1 MTPLRGR
8 LPSKGVRPGPSL
20 SAGLIAHPA
29 ESGHQAP
36 LFEEE
41 GESRAGP
48 GAGLAGVS
56 VDPGH
61 RVSLD
66 VPPQSLVHALW
77 FPPRGWSDG
86 LSPSP
91 LQESMQAYVTN
102 VYNSVVEELTLEKK
116 RRFIAVEQEY
126 FRLWWDG
133 VASEEQKGQVTVLSG
148 GSHQAAESRCPGGP
162 GVDPSGSSWVVLCVA
177 RAGLH
182 RPGGPNPAE
191 LCPGS
196 V

>member
-1 MTPLRGR
+1 MTLLRGR
-8 LPSKGVRPGPSL
+8 LPSKGVLPHPSL
-20 SAGLIAHPA
+20 SAGLTAHSA

-48 GAGLAGVS
+48 GAGWVGVS
-56 VDPGH
+56 VAPRH

-66 VPPQSLVHALW
+66 VPPRSLVDALG
-77 FPPRGWSDG
+77 FPPRAG
-86 LSPSP
+86 LMVSPSP

-133 VASEEQKGQVTVLSG
+133 VASEEQKGQVTLRSRG
-148 GSHQAAESRCPGGP
+148 PHQADESGCPGGP
-162 GVDPSGSSWVVLCVA
+162 GDDPSGSSWVVLCVA
-177 RAGLH
+177 REELH
-182 RPGGPNPAE
+182 RQGGPNPAE

-196 V
+196 L

>member
-8 LPSKGVRPGPSL
+8 LPSKGVRLGPSL
-20 SAGLIAHPA
+20 SAGLIARPA

-41 GESRAGP
+41 GESRAGH
-48 GAGLAGVS
+48 GAGWVGVS

-61 RVSLD
+61 RVSLH
-66 VPPQSLVHALW
+66 VPPRSRVHALW
-77 FPPRGWSDG
+77 FPPRAG
-86 LSPSP
+86 LMVSPSP

-102 VYNSVVEELTLEKK
+102 VYNTEVEELTLEKK
-116 RRFIAVEQEY
+116 RRFIVVEQEY

-133 VASEEQKGQVTVLSG
+133 VASEEQKGQVTLLSG
-148 GSHQAAESRCPGGP
+148 GSHQADESRCPGGP
-162 GVDPSGSSWVVLCVA
+162 GDDPSGSSWAVLCVA

-182 RPGGPNPAE
+182 RPGGPNPAD
-191 LCPGS
+191 LCPWS